1 MIGALEDLRY
11 SLRALGKAR
20 GFAMAAV
27 VSLGL
32 GIGANTTIFTLLN
45 AVLLRPLPV
54 EEPERLV
61 AVGTLDAHNP
71 GLWPCSYPNYQDYR
85 DHNQVFSSLLLYSAI
100 TLNLTGLGEPQL
112 VTGQIVS
119 GNYFTALGVNPVV
132 GRGFLPEEDT
142 SPGAYPVA
150 VIGYGLWTR
159 QFGRDPQVTARTI
172 SLNGRAYSIVGVAPP
187 AFQGLNEL
195 TAADVWVP
203 MMMYREVYPNAAWVN
218 QRRFLLFSV
227 VGRLK
232 AGVSREQAEAG
243 MQSLAQDLERQYPQ
257 DNQGR
262 RVKLTPVSE
271 AAIGPQIR
279 PVITSAGAVLMII
292 SALVLLIACANVAN
306 LLLARAAGRGKEI
319 TVRLALGA
327 SRGRLVRQLLTEST
341 LLALAGGAA
350 GLVLAR
356 WARDILWSMRP
367 PMFTYAGV
375 HLDVDGRVLGYTLA
389 ISVLTGMVFGL
400 APALRATSGDL
411 ASDLKERTGQAES
424 FLKGRRARSV
434 LVMCQVALSVVA
446 LVGAGLF
453 VRSLGNANRIDPGFD
468 AARLGVVAFN
478 VGDQGYNEGRGR
490 EFERQALERAVT
502 VPGVVSA
509 TLAKDVPFHVSLA
522 RTVLLE
528 GQEDTGAGR
537 GRFTLMSVVWPGY
550 LRTTGIP
557 MLRGRDFSLLDTPSA
572 PRVVIVNEAA
582 AMAYW
587 RGENPI
593 GKRIRFFGDNAPAEV
608 VGVARNANYQAIG
621 ERPQALIYGSLIQYY
636 FATAVLYV
644 RTEGDPEAVAA
655 AVRHEVQRLD
665 RNLLLQSE
673 SVGGIIR
680 ESLWAQRLSAGL
692 LGVFGG
698 LALVLAAVG
707 VYGVVWYSV
716 NRRVREIGV
725 RMALGATPADIQT
738 MILREGVRLVGMGVL
753 AGMVIALSGSR
764 AVEGMLF
771 ATSPR
776 DAATFVLV
784 PAMLTLVAVLAC
796 WLPAVR
802 ATRIEPAAALR
813 EE

>member
-1 MIGALEDLRY
+1 MTGAMEDLRY

-20 GFAMAAV
+20 GLAVAAV
-27 VSLGL
+27 LSLGL
-32 GIGANTTIFTLLN
+32 GMGANTTIFTLLN

-54 EEPERLV
+54 EEPERLA
-61 AVGTLDAHNP
+61 AVGTLDARNP

-85 DHNQVFSSLLLYSAI
+85 DHNQVFSSLLLYSTI
-100 TLNLTGLGEPQL
+100 TLNLTGFGEPQM

-119 GNYFTALGVNPVV
+119 GNYFTALGVKPVV
-132 GRGFLPEEDT
+132 GRGFLPEEDA

-159 QFGRDPQVTARTI
+159 RYGRDPRVTARSI

-218 QRRFLLFSV
+218 ERRFLLFSV

-232 AGVSREQAEAG
+232 AGVSRQQAEAG
-243 MQSLAQDLERQYPQ
+243 MESIARDLERQYPA

-271 AAIGPQIR
+271 AAIGPQMR
-279 PVITSAGAVLMII
+279 GVITSAGTVLMLM

-306 LLLARAAGRGKEI
+306 LLLARAAGRSKEI
-319 TVRLALGA
+319 AVRLALGA
-327 SRGRLVRQLLTEST
+327 SRWRLVRQLLAEST

-367 PMFTYAGV
+367 PMFAYAGV

-411 ASDLKERTGQAES
+411 ARDLKERTGHAES
-424 FLKGRRARSV
+424 SWSGRRARSV
-434 LVMCQVALSVVA
+434 LVMGQVALSVMA

-453 VRSLGNANRIDPGFD
+453 VRSLRNADRIDPGFD

-490 EFERQALERAVT
+490 EFERQALERAAT
-502 VPGVVSA
+502 VPGVVAA

-528 GQEDTGAGR
+528 GQEDTAAGK

-550 LRTTGIP
+550 LRTVGIP
-557 MLRGRDFSLLDTPSA
+557 IVRGRDFSLLDTASG

-582 AMAYW
+582 AMTYW

-593 GKRIRFFGDNAPAEV
+593 GKRIRFFGDKAPAEV

-621 ERPQALIYGSLIQYY
+621 ERPQALIYGSLMQYY
-636 FATAVLYV
+636 FPTAVLYV
-644 RTEGDPEAVAA
+644 RTEGDPEAVSA
-655 AVRHEVQRLD
+655 AVRREVQRLD

-673 SVGGIIR
+673 SIGGIIR
-680 ESLWAQRLSAGL
+680 ESLWAQRLSASL

-707 VYGVVWYSV
+707 IYGVVSYSV

-725 RMALGATPADIQT
+725 RMALGATPAEIQA
-738 MILREGVRLVGMGVL
+738 MILREGVRLVAMGVVAGL
-753 AGMVIALSGSR
+753 AMALSGSR

-771 ATSPR
+771 ATSAR

-784 PAMLTLVAVLAC
+784 PTILALVAVLAC
-796 WLPAVR
+796 WFPALR
-802 ATRIEPAAALR
+802 ATRIEPARALR
-813 EE
+813 DE